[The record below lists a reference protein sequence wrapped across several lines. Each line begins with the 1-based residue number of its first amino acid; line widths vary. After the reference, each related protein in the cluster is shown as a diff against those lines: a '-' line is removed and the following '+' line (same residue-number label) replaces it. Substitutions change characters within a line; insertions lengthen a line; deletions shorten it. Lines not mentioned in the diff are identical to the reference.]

1 MSPYRL
7 AILAAAA
14 TGIQVGANIVATR
27 FAVGQIGPISLALLR
42 YAIGC
47 LILAPVVLAIGRPRF
62 ARRDIAPI
70 AVLGILQFGVLIAL
84 LNLALQ
90 YIPAARA
97 SLIFATFP
105 LLTLV
110 LSAATRR
117 ESLSARVTIGVT
129 ISILGVALTLGESA
143 VIADTDGP
151 DADIDAWIGAGAA
164 LGAAFTGAVCSVLYR
179 PYLQRYPTLPVGFV
193 AMAASVAFLAVLA
206 TGEGFFNA
214 WPQLDTIAW
223 AAVLFI
229 AVSSAGGYLVWLYA
243 LRHALPTRVTMFLGL
258 SPVTA
263 ALLGTLLLGEPLTA
277 GVVGGL
283 VLVVAGL
290 GVALR

>member
-14 TGIQVGANIVATR
+14 TGAQVGANIVATR
-27 FAVGQIGPISLALLR
+27 FAVGQIGPVSLALLR

-47 LILAPVVLAIGRPRF
+47 LFLAPLMLATGRPRF
-62 ARRDIAPI
+62 AARDALPI

-97 SLIFATFP
+97 SLLFATFP
-105 LLTLV
+105 LQTLLLGAV
-110 LSAATRR
+110 TRR
-117 ESLSARVTIGVT
+117 DTLSARVALGVT
-129 ISILGVALTLGESA
+129 VSILGVALTLGEA
-143 VIADTDGP
+143 ALTGP
-151 DADIDAWIGAGAA
+151 VEGSDAWLGGGAA
-164 LGAAFTGAVCSVLYR
+164 LGAAFTGAVCSILYR

-193 AMAASVAFLAVLA
+193 AMAASVGFLAILA
-206 TGEGFFNA
+206 TGEGFFTA
-214 WPQLDTIAW
+214 WPRLDATAW

-229 AVSSAGGYLVWLYA
+229 GLSSAVGYLVWLYA
-243 LRHALPTRVTMFLGL
+243 LRHAPPTRVAMFLGL
-258 SPVTA
+258 APVTA
-263 ALLGTLLLGEPLTA
+263 ALLGALLLSEPVTV
-277 GVVGGL
+277 GVIGGL

-290 GVALR
+290 ALALR